1 MNLERG
7 TVLTRTME
15 ITTALLIMG
24 LGALVMYDSWRIG
37 ARWGEYGP
45 QAGYFPF
52 YIGVLMFTASTIV
65 FLQAVFS
72 KRPPQEFV
80 AHAQLKSIMA
90 LLVPTAVYIGVVYFI
105 GIYIGSAFY
114 LAYFM
119 RVLGRY
125 RWKLIA
131 PVAIGV
137 PVVLFMLFEIWFLV
151 PLPKGP
157 VENFFGY

>member
-1 MNLERG
+1 MTLYRG
-7 TVLTRTME
+7 TVSNRAVELAV
-15 ITTALLIMG
+15 ALLI
-24 LGALVMYDSWRIG
+24 LALASVVMYDSWRIG
-37 ARWGEYGP
+37 ARWGNDGP

-52 YIGVLMFTASTIV
+52 YIGVLLFGASAVVFVQAIFSRKPAEQFAEPSQLRSIV
-65 FLQAVFS
+65 
-72 KRPPQEFV
+72 
-80 AHAQLKSIMA
+80 A
-90 LLVPTAVYIGVVYFI
+90 LLVPTIVYIGIVYAI
-105 GIYIGSAFY
+105 GIYIGSALY

-125 RWKLIA
+125 RWTVIA

-137 PVVLFMLFEIWFLV
+137 PAALFALFEIWFLV

>member
-7 TVLTRTME
+7 TISTRTME
-15 ITTALLIMG
+15 VSVALLIMG
-24 LGALVMYDSWRIG
+24 LGALVMYDNWRIG

-52 YIGVLMFTASTIV
+52 YIGVLMFAASAIL

-72 KRPPQEFV
+72 KKLREQFAEPS
-80 AHAQLKSIMA
+80 QLKSILA
-90 LLVPTAVYIGVVYFI
+90 LLVPTIIYVGIVYAI
-105 GIYIGSAFY
+105 GIYIGSALY

-119 RVLGRY
+119 RMLGRY
-125 RWKLIA
+125 KWKIIA

-137 PVVLFMLFEIWFLV
+137 PAALFLLFEVWFLV

-157 VENFFGY
+157 IEDFFGY